1 MSETKEAAIFD
12 PEAHIE
18 AIAIRF
24 DEGSETWQLQ
34 SVGTLEECRQSCLRA
49 RSKGCEEQM
58 RVLPV
63 GHGGMHFNGET
74 DKVVIGPDG
83 HGTIESSDAD
93 DAARYRW
100 LRQRQPQTLACI
112 CWGHSSKACRISQ
125 GEGETRNDY
134 IDRTL
139 DAAMGSQCE
148 WVAPMPQPD
157 VYQDGDGVVRNET

>member
-1 MSETKEAAIFD
+1 MSETKEAAVFD

-49 RSKGCEEQM
+49 RNKGCEEQM
-58 RVLPV
+58 RVYRV

-83 HGTIESSDAD
+83 HGE
-93 DAARYRW
+93 
-100 LRQRQPQTLACI
+100 LQRDYSQPE
-112 CWGHSSKACRISQ
+112 K
-125 GEGETRNDY
+125 
-134 IDRTL
+134 
-139 DAAMGSQCE
+139 
-148 WVAPMPQPD
+148 PKPQPSNPLRPEWEY